1 MDQLLSSVRIVVARV
16 AGVGCFLFAA
26 VTVFAAD
33 ADVAPYRV
41 EEVFPQLR
49 VILEQAMSQSPQ
61 ILQRSLDITQ
71 AEAAHVMTRS
81 ALLPRV
87 DGSIYYSTNTTSVSE
102 QTNVSS
108 RSDGVF
114 YNLSM
119 SQPLFQWGTIKAQV
133 DSSKI
138 GVEIAQKNYAEA
150 YRLLAITLRQQYTIM
165 IVRKASRR
173 LAAESLRVVQS
184 NLDVEEERLRAGR
197 ISPGDIIG
205 PRLSV
210 EDAKLGL
217 DRSDA
222 DFQAAKRI
230 FCRMAGMET
239 IADEAIPDSIPV
251 NQLYYGADRAA
262 PILRL
267 FSAAGVDDLLPIQ
280 VLQAQI
286 RQSDLNYKVAKYRL
300 FPKFSISAN
309 VSQSNSTNA
318 APNSVTQV
326 GVNSQNINVMATWS
340 IFDGFATSGAKKSAL
355 ASKRTN
361 ERQLAIQRQV
371 SLDQAKDLERQLA
384 YGARAVQLVD
394 TRLALAEDGLKR
406 AKDNLQR
413 GLGTQKEV
421 DAAQMAYLGTEL
433 GALQQRADFL
443 NRWAEFLS
451 LTGYDSVLKVL
462 PARYLQ
468 NAK

>member
-1 MDQLLSSVRIVVARV
+1 MDHLFSFVRSVVLRV
-16 AGVGCFLFAA
+16 ACVGGLLLA
-26 VTVFAAD
+26 VAPAVAAD
-33 ADVAPYRV
+33 TDIQPYRV

-49 VILEQAMSQSPQ
+49 TILEQAMSQSPQ
-61 ILQRSLDITQ
+61 VLQRSLDITQ

-87 DGSIYYSTNTTSVSE
+87 DGSVYYSTNNTSVSE
-102 QTNVSS
+102 QTSVSS
-108 RSDGVF
+108 KSDGIF

-119 SQPLFQWGTIKAQV
+119 SQPLFQWGTLKAQV
-133 DSSKI
+133 NSSKI

-165 IVRKASRR
+165 IVRKASRGV
-173 LAAESLRVVQS
+173 AAESLRVVQS
-184 NLDVEEERLRAGR
+184 SLDVEEEKLRAGR

-205 PRLSV
+205 SRLAL
-210 EDAKLGL
+210 EEAKLGL
-217 DRSDA
+217 ERADA
-222 DFQAAKRI
+222 DFQMAKRA
-230 FCRMAGMET
+230 FCRFAGLAT
-239 IADEAIPDSIPV
+239 IEDDAVPDSIPV
-251 NQLYYGADRAA
+251 NQLYYGSDRAE
-262 PILRL
+262 PILRM
-267 FSAAGVDDLLPIQ
+267 FSAAGVDDLLPLQ
-280 VLQAQI
+280 VLQAQV
-286 RQSDLNYKVAKYRL
+286 RQADLNYKVAKYRL

-318 APNSVTQV
+318 SVNSVTQV
-326 GVNSQNINVMATWS
+326 GVNSQNINVMAVWS

-355 ASKRTN
+355 ATKRTN
-361 ERQLAIQRQV
+361 ERQWEIQRQV
-371 SLDQAKDLERQLA
+371 ALDQAKDLERQLA
-384 YGARAVQLVD
+384 YGARAVQLYD

-406 AKDNLQR
+406 AKDNLER

-421 DAAQMAYLGTEL
+421 DAAQLAHLGTSL

-451 LTGYDSVLKVL
+451 LTGHDSVLKLL

-468 NAK
+468 HGK